1 MTEKKDGLLRIPLC
15 MDSKNPKD
23 PPQALLD
30 TGANCNLISSDYAS
44 HNFDKDIIENSMPT
58 RRIKFANKSRSET
71 CKQLNLNFDI
81 DQNGVIKCF
90 NAEFLVCPDLCEN
103 VILGRPFL
111 DSSGLT
117 HLCITSS
124 TAPNPFEPSINQI
137 VIEHLDDK
145 DGEGEDAIEPDQDLV
160 SFDVDTS
167 DIWIDFAAQFQLT
180 PTEFFNAIAWAA
192 TNTKIK
198 ISEILDNMEEI
209 KNWQVILQVHRSNL
223 QILKSVG
230 NLIGMLHSKR

>member
-1 MTEKKDGLLRIPLC
+1 MSEKKDGLLRIPLC

-44 HNFDKDIIENSMPT
+44 HNFDQDIIENSMPT

-71 CKQLNLNFDI
+71 CKQLNMNFDI
-81 DQNGVIKCF
+81 DQHGVIKCF

-124 TAPNPFEPSINQI
+124 TVSQLAVCLVGHFWTVFSL
-137 VIEHLDDK
+137 VIRGSLA
-145 DGEGEDAIEPDQDLV
+145 G
-160 SFDVDTS
+160 
-167 DIWIDFAAQFQLT
+167 AQLATFIFPVIKRESTVLQL
-180 PTEFFNAIAWAA
+180 
-192 TNTKIK
+192 
-198 ISEILDNMEEI
+198 
-209 KNWQVILQVHRSNL
+209 
-223 QILKSVG
+223 G
-230 NLIGMLHSKR
+230 